1 MNCVK
6 YSPDG
11 EHFVSGGA
19 DGQVIN
25 VHVNWLLGLTLPC
38 PSHGSHRWLN
48 LFLEGLMARTM
59 LVRSEL
65 IRTSNDIDRLWNE
78 DIFFLMLI
86 SGLPKRLRMYTFD
99 CLSGIRIHRTTTII
113 LSLKSIT

>member
-48 LFLEGLMARTM
+48 LFLEGLMAHTM

-65 IRTSNDIDRLWNE
+65 IRTC
-78 DIFFLMLI
+78 FLTILT
-86 SGLPKRLRMYTFD
+86 G
-99 CLSGIRIHRTTTII
+99 SGIKTFFF
-113 LSLKSIT
+113 